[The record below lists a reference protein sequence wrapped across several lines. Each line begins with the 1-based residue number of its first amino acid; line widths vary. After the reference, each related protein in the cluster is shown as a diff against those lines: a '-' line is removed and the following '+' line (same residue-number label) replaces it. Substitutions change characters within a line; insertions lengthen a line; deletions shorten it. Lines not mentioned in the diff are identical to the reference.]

1 MSKHVKMLK
10 EKRKQLIFDY
20 LKKLKN
26 PVNAWTIGD
35 KFEFTAKRAGQLL
48 NEMAAE
54 DMVVKS
60 KGFKEQT
67 IPWKKTIVNYYEVK
81 EKDKAYQARKPKVP
95 MNWNNPFGLGART

>member
-1 MSKHVKMLK
+1 MKQVKMNK
-10 EKRKQLIFDY
+10 EKRKQMIFDY

-26 PVNAWTIGD
+26 PVNAWTIGE
-35 KFEFTAKRAGQLL
+35 KFDFTAKRAGQLL
-48 NEMAAE
+48 DEMATE

-95 MNWNNPFGLGART
+95 MNWHDPFGLGAKV

>member
-1 MSKHVKMLK
+1 MKQVKMNK
-10 EKRKQLIFDY
+10 EKRKQMIYDY

-26 PVNAWTIGD
+26 PVNAWTIGE

-48 NEMAAE
+48 DEMASD

-67 IPWKKTIVNYYEVK
+67 IPWKKNILNYY
-81 EKDKAYQARKPKVP
+81 
-95 MNWNNPFGLGART
+95 